1 MINILISGYLGF
13 RNSGDESILYAI
25 QKNIKENRSDVHI
38 TALSK
43 RPEETIKNYKIN
55 AIPAFNPFKVI
66 KEIHRSDILLSGGG
80 TLLQDG
86 TSTRSLLYYLS
97 VIVLGKILRKKVM
110 LYANGIG
117 PLEKKINRSLVKW
130 VANRVEVITLREEIS
145 HEELTRLGV
154 SRPKIEVAAD
164 PVFTLDGVNKEEA
177 ARLLG
182 EDDIPL
188 DQPFVVVSFREW
200 KDCNGL
206 YKKMADICDA
216 LIEKYHYN
224 ILFIPMQRPSDIQIA
239 KDIKEMMSHQDKA
252 FVLKRKYTPDEIIGI
267 IGMAKLVM
275 SMRLHTLLY
284 AGIKSV
290 PMLGFVYDPKVQY
303 YLDILK
309 MPSAG
314 NIHAID
320 EEHVMKQVADLI
332 EQYETKVEEL
342 GGISKKLYE
351 LADKNDMHLTDII
364 EQVKAGRKYNG

>member
-43 RPEETIKNYKIN
+43 RPEETIQNYKIN

-97 VIVLGKILRKKVM
+97 VITLGKMMRKKVM

-117 PLEKKINRSLVKW
+117 PLTNRINRRLVKW
-130 VANRVEVITLREEIS
+130 VANGVEVITLREEIS
-145 HEELTRLGV
+145 FKELTQLGV
-154 SRPKIEVAAD
+154 SKPRIEVAAD
-164 PVFTLDGVNKEEA
+164 PVFTLDGVSKEEA
-177 ARLLG
+177 ARILRD
-182 EDDIPL
+182 DDIST

-200 KDCNGL
+200 KDCKGL
-206 YKKMADICDA
+206 YKKMADICDT
-216 LIEKYHYN
+216 LIKKYQYN
-224 ILFIPMQRPSDIQIA
+224 ILFIPMQRPSDIHVA
-239 KDIKEMMSHQDKA
+239 NRIKEMMRHQQRA
-252 FVLKRKYTPDEIIGI
+252 FVLKRKYTPDEIIGM
-267 IGMAKLVM
+267 IGLAQLVM

-284 AGIKSV
+284 AGIKNV
-290 PMLGFVYDPKVQY
+290 PMIGFVYDPKVQY

-309 MPSAG
+309 MPTAG
-314 NIHAID
+314 DIRSID
-320 EEHVMKQVADLI
+320 VEYVMKQVDDLNKK
-332 EQYETKVEEL
+332 YETKVEEL
-342 GGISKKLYE
+342 SNISRELYV
-351 LADKNDMHLTDII
+351 LADKNDKHLTDLI